1 MSGITELFFGSTNS
15 GNKTVSQNIKNI
27 EQIPEINTVKKTL
40 NQLINKIIK
49 LINEKKELE
58 KELTKIKE
66 NKTLENAKKKNSEKL
81 LVSITKFDDY
91 LSNINK
97 ALSSDDI
104 LELLQN
110 LLEKLSKNNK
120 NNKNNSLKT
129 MVKNVGNNSA
139 SITTNTNT
147 IVRNQQVNS
156 KVNSKVN
163 SVVINSSSLNKQVN
177 AINSS
182 VNKKNLNS
190 TVNIK
195 KSPGSLNELLGLHK
209 NNSSIINEFKNKVK
223 NTPTLDARQYQLNEQ
238 LADVINGY

>member
-1 MSGITELFFGSTNS
+1 MSGITDLFFGSTNS

-27 EQIPEINTVKKTL
+27 AQIPEINTVKKTL

-58 KELTKIKE
+58 KELAKMKE
-66 NKTLENAKKKNSEKL
+66 NKALENAKNKNSEKL
-81 LVSITKFDDY
+81 LVSISEFDAY

-120 NNKNNSLKT
+120 SKSLKN
-129 MVKNVGNNSA
+129 MVKNVVNNSEA
-139 SITTNTNT
+139 TNTSTRT

-156 KVNSKVN
+156 GVNSGVN
-163 SVVINSSSLNKQVN
+163 SRVINSSALNRQVN
-177 AINSS
+177 AIASP
-182 VNKKNLNS
+182 VNKKNL
-190 TVNIK
+190 
-195 KSPGSLNELLGLHK
+195 KSPGSLDELLGLPK
-209 NNSSIINEFKNKVK
+209 NNRKPQNNSSIINELKKNVNNSK
-223 NTPTLDARQYQLNEQ
+223 TIDAKQYQLNEQ
-238 LADVINGY
+238 LANVINGF

>member
-1 MSGITELFFGSTNS
+1 MSGITDLFFGSTNS

-27 EQIPEINTVKKTL
+27 AQIPEINTVKKTL

-58 KELTKIKE
+58 NELAKMKE
-66 NKTLENAKKKNSEKL
+66 NKALENAKNKNSEKL
-81 LVSITKFDDY
+81 LVSISEFDSY

-120 NNKNNSLKT
+120 SKSLK
-129 MVKNVGNNSA
+129 NLINNSA
-139 SITTNTNT
+139 NTSKNTSTRT
-147 IVRNQQVNS
+147 IVQNQPVNS
-156 KVNSKVN
+156 RANSG
-163 SVVINSSSLNKQVN
+163 

-182 VNKKNLNS
+182 ALNRQINAIASPVNKKNLL
-190 TVNIK
+190 
-195 KSPGSLNELLGLHK
+195 KSPGSLNELLGLPK
-209 NNSSIINEFKNKVK
+209 NNSSIINEFKK
-223 NTPTLDARQYQLNEQ
+223 NVNNSKTLDAKQYQLNEQ
-238 LADVINGY
+238 LASVINGF

>member
-1 MSGITELFFGSTNS
+1 MSGITDLFFGSTNS

-27 EQIPEINTVKKTL
+27 AQIPEINTVKKTL

-58 KELTKIKE
+58 KELAKMKE
-66 NKTLENAKKKNSEKL
+66 NKALENAKNKNSEKL
-81 LVSITKFDDY
+81 LVSITEFDTY

-120 NNKNNSLKT
+120 SKSLKNL
-129 MVKNVGNNSA
+129 VNNSA
-139 SITTNTNT
+139 ATTSHT

-156 KVNSKVN
+156 GVNSRVNSKVN
-163 SVVINSSSLNKQVN
+163 SRVINSSALNRQVN
-177 AINSS
+177 AIASS
-182 VNKKNLNS
+182 VNKQNL
-190 TVNIK
+190 
-195 KSPGSLNELLGLHK
+195 KSPGSLDELLGLPK
-209 NNSSIINEFKNKVK
+209 NNQKPQNNSSIITAFKK
-223 NTPTLDARQYQLNEQ
+223 NVRNSPTLDASQYQLNEQ
-238 LADVINGY
+238 LANVINGF